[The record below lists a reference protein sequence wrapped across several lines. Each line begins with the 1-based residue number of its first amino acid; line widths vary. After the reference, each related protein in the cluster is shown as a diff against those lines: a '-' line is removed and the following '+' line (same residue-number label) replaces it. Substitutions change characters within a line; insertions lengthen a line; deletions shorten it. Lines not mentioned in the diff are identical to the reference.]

1 MSNENPFKK
10 LKPVAEEAREL
21 TPEEIKIAA
30 DSIEEI
36 RAIKA
41 EEGETF
47 AAHLEEL
54 SDTELEILATELFAE
69 RKKIEKEYGEK
80 WEAVEPEIEKI
91 IAEEWKEILAKKD
104 SYPRDIQKEIE
115 HFEYIAAPSE
125 GMGGASPFRAFGI
138 VTNGD
143 NNVLDMESSKLVPF
157 FSEKAR
163 NYLLKTDEIGKE
175 QHRAVAPITT
185 KMDTVYD
192 LRRERGAFPD

>member
-10 LKPVAEEAREL
+10 LKPVAEESREL
-21 TPEEIKIAA
+21 TPEEIKTGA
-30 DSIEEI
+30 DSVEKVQ
-36 RAIKA
+36 AIKA
-41 EEGETF
+41 EEGEPF
-47 AAHLEEL
+47 VADLEQL
-54 SDTELEILATELFAE
+54 SDQELEILATELYAE
-69 RKKIEKEYGEK
+69 RKMVEKEYGEK

-115 HFEYIAAPSE
+115 HFEYLATPSE
-125 GMGGASPFRAFGI
+125 GRGSSSPFRAFGI

-163 NYLLKTDEIGKE
+163 NYLLKTDEVRKE
-175 QHRAVAPITT
+175 KRVAVAPITA
-185 KMDTVYD
+185 KLDTVYD
-192 LRRERGAFPD
+192 LRRKRGLVPD